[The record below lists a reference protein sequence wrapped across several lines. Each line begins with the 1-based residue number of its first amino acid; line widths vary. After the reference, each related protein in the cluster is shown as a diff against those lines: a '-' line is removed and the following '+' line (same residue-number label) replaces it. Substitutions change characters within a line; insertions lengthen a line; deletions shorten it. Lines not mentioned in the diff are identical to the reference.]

1 MASNNRLL
9 DLILTEEVAQRI
21 PYSREHLRRL
31 EAKGKFPRRVRIGA
45 NRVAWVRQE
54 IDDWL
59 LARVND
65 RNGARAEDAR

>member
-1 MASNNRLL
+1 MSNQRTTTP
-9 DLILTEEVAQRI
+9 LILAKEVSELTSYNRN
-21 PYSREHLRRL
+21 HLRRL
-31 EAKGKFPRRVRIGA
+31 EAKGKFPRRIRIGA

-65 RNGARAEDAR
+65 RNEAWAEDVR